1 MSGGKSGFW
10 IGHKN
15 KRTEVLMAGR
25 IEKICSFVLMSKN
38 KSANAILT
46 ICQSNTFRISFLDTV
61 THTDEKTRFSRAL
74 QNPLCRSFPSLRLL
88 PAYKAI
94 IPCASR
100 YTPRKLGAFPAN
112 HLVTRIWIGTGFHLK
127 EKQALGAHLRT
138 ARCRFF
144 QQHADKYKKS
154 CANKKCFFSRTKNL
168 SAETD
173 S

>member
-1 MSGGKSGFW
+1 MVCRSEKSLF
-10 IGHKN
+10 
-15 KRTEVLMAGR
+15 L
-25 IEKICSFVLMSKN
+25 CSYVLMSKN

-46 ICQSNTFRISFLDTV
+46 ICQSNTFRISYLDTV
-61 THTDEKTRFSRAL
+61 IHTDEKTRFSRAL

-138 ARCRFF
+138 ARCRFSNNMRTNT
-144 QQHADKYKKS
+144 KS
-154 CANKKCFFSRTKNL
+154 PAQIKSVF
-168 SAETD
+168 SAERKIFRLRLIPKNTLD
-173 S
+173 T

>member
-1 MSGGKSGFW
+1 MVCRSEKSLF
-10 IGHKN
+10 
-15 KRTEVLMAGR
+15 L
-25 IEKICSFVLMSKN
+25 CSYVLMSKN

-46 ICQSNTFRISFLDTV
+46 ICQSNTFRISYLDTV
-61 THTDEKTRFSRAL
+61 IHTDEKTRFSRAL

-88 PAYKAI
+88 RAYKAI

>member
-1 MSGGKSGFW
+1 MVCRSEKSLF
-10 IGHKN
+10 
-15 KRTEVLMAGR
+15 L
-25 IEKICSFVLMSKN
+25 CSYVLMSKN

-46 ICQSNTFRISFLDTV
+46 ICQSNTFRISYLDTV
-61 THTDEKTRFSRAL
+61 IHTDEKTRFSRAL

-88 PAYKAI
+88 LAYKAI